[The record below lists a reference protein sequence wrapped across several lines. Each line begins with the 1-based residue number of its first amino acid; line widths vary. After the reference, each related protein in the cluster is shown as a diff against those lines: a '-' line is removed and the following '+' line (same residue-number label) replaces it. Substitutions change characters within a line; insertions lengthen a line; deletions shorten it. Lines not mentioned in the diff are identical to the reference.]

1 MNTKISTMM
10 AAGALL
16 LAVTSCS
23 ESWNPAPAQGE
34 GQLSLKSM
42 GVNVNTTAT
51 TVNSRAEGSAI
62 DLKPFLVK
70 VVPTDGAGQTY
81 NYTYGTMPEILSLP
95 LGQYRVDVESHAVQ
109 PAEWDRPY
117 YKGSSKTFTI
127 ENNKL
132 TEIGVVTCE
141 FSSLKVTVA
150 YTDELKAAMGDD
162 VTVTVLANTG
172 GTLVYTPTET
182 RAGYF
187 EVVDGSMT
195 LVATFE
201 GTVGGVAAHQVVTF
215 GEVKPG
221 VHYLLTF
228 RVKNGPVPPE
238 QTGTVDPSGIQ
249 IEGAVSEET
258 INGSVNPGSD
268 SPLDPSDRP
277 GQEQGG
283 EDPNPPTPPTPDD
296 PAEDVIDFTSA
307 TLDLEGVN
315 DAATFSG
322 DAIVTITSKNGFS
335 HLIVKIDS
343 EGLTP
348 EVLEGVGLAEQFDL
362 ANPIATLSDGTTVD
376 ITEGLK
382 GLGFPT
388 GAEVT
393 GTNDPIDFNITQFV
407 PLLTIYPGNSNF
419 IITVT
424 DRNGVQKSMT
434 LKFKS

>member
-1 MNTKISTMM
+1 MNTKISTLM
-10 AAGALL
+10 AAGAVL
-16 LAVTSCS
+16 LAATSCS
-23 ESWNPAPAQGE
+23 EHWNPTPAAGQ

-42 GVNVNTTAT
+42 GVNVNTTVT

-62 DLKPFLVK
+62 DLKPFIVK
-70 VVPTDGAGQTY
+70 VVPVDGAGQTST
-81 NYTYGTMPEILSLP
+81 YTYGTMPEVLSLP
-95 LGQYRVDVESHAVQ
+95 LGQYRVDVESHSVQ

-117 YKGSSKTFTI
+117 YRGSSKNFTI

-141 FSSLKVTVA
+141 FASLKVTVA

-172 GTLVYTPTET
+172 GTLVYTPSET

-187 EVVDGSMT
+187 EVVEGSMT

-201 GTVGGVAAHQVVTF
+201 GTVGGVKTSQVVTF
-215 GEVKPG
+215 GEVKAG
-221 VHYLLTF
+221 VHYMLTF
-228 RVKNGPVPPE
+228 RVKNGPEPPE
-238 QTGTVDPSGIQ
+238 QTGTVNPGGIGV
-249 IEGAVSEET
+249 EGVVNEET
-258 INGSVNPGSD
+258 INGSVAPGDD
-268 SPLDPSDRP
+268 STLDDSDRP
-277 GQEQGG
+277 GQEDNSGD
-283 EDPNPPTPPTPDD
+283 DPTPPTPPTPG
-296 PAEDVIDFTSA
+296 EDNIAFAST

-315 DAATFSG
+315 DANTHTG
-322 DAIVTITSKNGFS
+322 DAIVTISSKDGFS

-343 EGLTP
+343 DGLTTD
-348 EVLEGVGLAEQFDL
+348 VLESVGLAQQFDL
-362 ANPIATLSDGTTVD
+362 ANPAATTLSDGSTKD
-376 ITEGLK
+376 ITEGLQ

-393 GTNDPIDFNITQFV
+393 GTADPIDFNITQFV

-419 IITVT
+419 TITVT

>member
-1 MNTKISTMM
+1 MNTKISTLM
-10 AAGALL
+10 AAGAVL

-23 ESWNPAPAQGE
+23 ESWNPAPAE
-34 GQLSLKSM
+34 GHGTLSLKSM

-51 TVNSRAEGSAI
+51 TVNSRAESSAI
-62 DLKPFLVK
+62 DLKPFMVK
-70 VVPTDGAGQTY
+70 VVPVDGAGQTSTF
-81 NYTYGTMPEILSLP
+81 TYGTMPEVLSLP
-95 LGQYRVDVESHAVQ
+95 LGQYRVDVESHQVQ

-132 TEIGVVTCE
+132 TEIGVVTCV

-150 YTDELKAAMGDD
+150 YTDKLREAMGDD

-187 EVVDGSMT
+187 EVVEGSTT

-201 GTVGGVAAHQVVTF
+201 GTVSGVRTSSVVTF

-221 VHYLLTF
+221 IHYILTF
-228 RVKNGPVPPE
+228 NVKDGPEPPV
-238 QTGTVDPSGIQ
+238 QTGTVDPSGIGV
-249 IEGAVSEET
+249 EGVVNEED
-258 INGSVNPGSD
+258 INGSVKPGDDPTLSD
-268 SPLDPSDRP
+268 NDRP
-277 GQEQGG
+277 GQEEGG
-283 EDPNPPTPPTPDD
+283 DEPNPPTPPTPGD
-296 PAEDVIDFTSA
+296 EDNIKFTSN

-315 DAATFSG
+315 DAATFTG
-322 DAIVTITSKNGFS
+322 DAIVTITSVNGFS
-335 HLIVKIDS
+335 HMIVKIDS
-343 EGLTP
+343 EGLTS
-348 EVLEGVGLAEQFDL
+348 EVLEGVGLAKEFDL
-362 ANPIATLSDGTTVD
+362 ANPAVTELSDGTVKD
-376 ITEGLK
+376 ITEGLQ

-388 GAEVT
+388 GAQVT
-393 GTNDPIDFNITQFV
+393 GTTEPIEFNITQFV

-424 DRNGVQKSMT
+424 DKEGVQKSMT